1 MDLKEYVKKIGRR
14 NLEESEVKEILKDY
28 GIKVPEGIVI
38 DDYREDLRIKYPVV
52 LKVSDPNILHKTD
65 VGGVILNIKN
75 DEELKEKLKDM
86 KRKFP
91 ESRFLVETMEEPGLE
106 MIIGLINDKNFGM
119 TIMLGMGGI
128 FTELYRDVTFR
139 LVPIDK
145 FDALSMI
152 DDLKASRV
160 FNGFRNIKPNKDEL
174 VSLLLKVSDFAVKNM
189 DVVEQLDLNP
199 VFVRE
204 NDTVVVDAK
213 LILSNFQS
221 L

>member
-28 GIKVPEGIVI
+28 GIKVPEGIVV

-75 DEELKEKLKDM
+75 EEELKEKLKDM

-91 ESRFLVETMEEPGLE
+91 ESRFLVETMEDPGLE
-106 MIIGLINDKNFGM
+106 MIVGLINDKSFGM

-160 FNGFRNIKPNKDEL
+160 FNGFRNMKPNKDEL

>member
-1 MDLKEYVKKIGRR
+1 MDLKEYIKKIGRR
-14 NLEESEVKEILKDY
+14 NLEESEVKEILKNY
-28 GIKVPEGIVI
+28 GIKVPEGIVV
-38 DDYREDLRIKYPVV
+38 DEYREDLRIKYPVV

-75 DEELKEKLKDM
+75 DEELKEKLKEM

-160 FNGFRNIKPNKDEL
+160 FNGFRNMKPNKDEL

>member
-1 MDLKEYVKKIGRR
+1 MDLKEYIKKIGRR
-14 NLEESEVKEILKDY
+14 NLEESEVKEILKNY

-38 DDYREDLRIKYPVV
+38 DEYREDLRIKYPVV

-91 ESRFLVETMEEPGLE
+91 KSRFLIETMEEPGLE

-145 FDALSMI
+145 YDALSMI

-160 FNGFRNIKPNKDEL
+160 FNGFRNMKPNKDEL

-213 LILSNFQS
+213 MILNFTP
-221 L
+221 

>member
-14 NLEESEVKEILKDY
+14 NLEESEVKEILKNY
-28 GIKVPEGIVI
+28 GIKVPEGIVV
-38 DDYREDLRIKYPVV
+38 DEYREDLRIKYPVV

-75 DEELKEKLKDM
+75 DDELKEKLKEM

-160 FNGFRNIKPNKDEL
+160 FNGFRNMKPNKDEL

-213 LILSNFQS
+213 LILSDFHS

>member
-1 MDLKEYVKKIGRR
+1 MDLKEYIKKIGRR

-28 GIKVPEGIVI
+28 GIKVPEGIVV
-38 DDYREDLRIKYPVV
+38 DEYREDLRIKYPVV

-86 KRKFP
+86 KGKFP
-91 ESRFLVETMEEPGLE
+91 ESRFLVETMEDPGLE
-106 MIIGLINDKNFGM
+106 MIVGLINDKNFGM

-160 FNGFRNIKPNKDEL
+160 FNGFRNMKPNKDEL
-174 VSLLLKVSDFAVKNM
+174 VSLLLKVSDFAMKNM